1 MAGYGYGASVSGSRT
16 AIVGSSGG
24 AAPSGIPV
32 ASTTNL
38 VITFSD
44 SYFTFVNQ
52 TYTKFIYPTAY
63 YYTSPIPSVGPD
75 LVFDFGD
82 YPEVWSF
89 TSSDGEGG
97 RILNAYNSSTNGA
110 YIPTTGWTGGFT
122 TFTITAA

>member
-1 MAGYGYGASVSGSRT
+1 MQSVRK
-16 AIVGSSGG
+16 IKSGG
-24 AAPSGIPV
+24 SAPSGIPV

-52 TYTKFIYPTAY
+52 AYIKFTYPTAY
-63 YYTSPIPSVGPD
+63 YFTSPVPGNGPE
-75 LVFDFGD
+75 LTFDFGD
-82 YPEVWSF
+82 YPGVWSF
-89 TSSDGEGG
+89 TSTDGEGG